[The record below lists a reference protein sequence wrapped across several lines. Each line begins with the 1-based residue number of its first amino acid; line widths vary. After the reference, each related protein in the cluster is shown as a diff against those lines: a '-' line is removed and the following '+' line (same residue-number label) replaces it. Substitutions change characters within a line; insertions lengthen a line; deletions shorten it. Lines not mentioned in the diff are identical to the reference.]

1 MSIPVHDAMTY
12 LDPSVEL
19 RREPMSR
26 FQLVAVA
33 ICVALNALDGFDI
46 LAITFAAPGITR
58 EWALGPGALG
68 VVISTGLVGMS
79 IGSLLIAPLA
89 DTRGRRPIILLC
101 LILMTLGMLLSATA
115 DTVMAL
121 AIWRVITGLGI
132 GGMLASINAMV
143 AEYANDARRDF
154 CVSLMTIGYPLGGML
169 GGMASAWLLGQ
180 FDWRAVFIFGGVV
193 SAAILVVVWW
203 RLPESIEFL
212 VFKRSPDALSEINAI
227 LRRMGRAVI
236 AEMPMRARQERVSVW
251 QAFDRALIVRT
262 ALVCVAYFL
271 YMLTCYYT
279 LGWIPSIVAALG
291 FTASVGAEVSVW
303 TNLGGIIGGALLG
316 YLARYVGLKPLASG
330 ALILTA
336 VALTVF
342 GRTEPD
348 LLALKAVAFVLGFF
362 LFSCAVGFYATFVR
376 VFPTHVRATGTGLA
390 IGLGRFGGMLGPVL
404 GGWLMTIGTSRPSVA
419 GIMALGAALAAL
431 AIWLL
436 QGSMLAAPISNS
448 YRLRHERH

>member
-1 MSIPVHDAMTY
+1 MTH
-12 LDPSVEL
+12 LDPSVQL
-19 RREPMSR
+19 RREPMSA
-26 FQLVAVA
+26 FQIAAVA

-46 LAITFAAPGITR
+46 LAITFAGPGIMR
-58 EWALGPGALG
+58 EWGLGPGGLG

-101 LILMTLGMLLSATA
+101 LILMTLGMLFSATA
-115 DTVMAL
+115 HSVTAL
-121 AIWRVITGLGI
+121 AAWRVITGLGI

-143 AEYANDARRDF
+143 AEYSNDARRDF

-169 GGMASAWLLGQ
+169 GGMAAAWLLGN
-180 FDWRAVFIFGGVV
+180 FDWRSVFIFGGVV
-193 SAAILVVVWW
+193 SIAILAVVWW

-212 VFKRSPDALSEINAI
+212 VFKRSPDALTEINTI
-227 LRRMGRAVI
+227 LRRMRRAPI
-236 AEMPMRARQERVSVW
+236 AELPDRVRQERISVW
-251 QAFDRALIVRT
+251 KAFDSELATRT
-262 ALVCVAYFL
+262 ALICGAYFL
-271 YMLTCYYT
+271 YMLTCYYA

-316 YLARYVGLKPLASG
+316 YLARYIGLKPLASG
-330 ALILTA
+330 AMIATA
-336 VALTVF
+336 LALTVF
-342 GRTEPD
+342 GRTQPD
-348 LLALKAVAFVLGFF
+348 LFALKAVAFVLGFF
-362 LFSCAVGFYATFVR
+362 LYSSAVGFYATFVR
-376 VFPTHVRATGTGLA
+376 VFPTHLRATGTGLA

-404 GGWLMTIGTSRPSVA
+404 GGWLMATGTSRPSVA

-436 QGSMLAAPISNS
+436 RGSMLSAPSQAAVSGS
-448 YRLRHERH
+448 

>member
-1 MSIPVHDAMTY
+1 MSTVPEVMTP
-12 LDPSVEL
+12 LDPSVQL
-19 RREPMSR
+19 RREPMSS
-26 FQLVAVA
+26 FQIAAVA

-46 LAITFAAPGITR
+46 LAITFAGPGIMR
-58 EWALGPGALG
+58 EWGLGPGGLG

-101 LILMTLGMLLSATA
+101 LILMTLGMLFSATSNS
-115 DTVMAL
+115 VLAL

-143 AEYANDARRDF
+143 AEYSNDARRDF

-169 GGMASAWLLGQ
+169 GGMAAAWLLGE
-180 FDWRAVFIFGGVV
+180 FDWRSVFIFGGVV
-193 SAAILVVVWW
+193 SIAIFAVVWW

-212 VFKRSPDALSEINAI
+212 VFKRSPDALTEINAI
-227 LRRMGRAVI
+227 FRRMGRAAVV
-236 AEMPMRARQERVSVW
+236 ELPVRVRQERVSVW
-251 QAFDRALIVRT
+251 KAFDSTLATRTMLI
-262 ALVCVAYFL
+262 CVAYFL
-271 YMLTCYYT
+271 YMLTCYYA

-316 YLARYVGLKPLASG
+316 YLARHIGLKPLASG
-330 ALILTA
+330 AMIATA
-336 VALTVF
+336 LALTVF
-342 GRTEPD
+342 GRTQPD
-348 LLALKAVAFVLGFF
+348 LFALKAVAFVLGFF
-362 LFSCAVGFYATFVR
+362 LYSSAVGFYATFVR
-376 VFPTHVRATGTGLA
+376 VFPTNLRATGTGLA

-404 GGWLMTIGTSRPSVA
+404 GGWLMATGTSRPSVA
-419 GIMALGAALAAL
+419 GLMALGAALAGL

-436 QGSMLAAPISNS
+436 QGSMLAAPP
-448 YRLRHERH
+448 RAVRG

>member
-1 MSIPVHDAMTY
+1 MSIQADESPMSH

-19 RREPMSR
+19 RREPMTA
-26 FQLVAVA
+26 FQNVAVA

-89 DTRGRRPIILLC
+89 DTRGRRPTILIC

-115 DTVMAL
+115 DSIAAL
-121 AIWRVITGLGI
+121 ATWRVITGLGI

-143 AEYANDARRDF
+143 AEYANEARRDF
-154 CVSLMTIGYPLGGML
+154 CVSLMTIGYPIGGVV
-169 GGMASAWLLGQ
+169 GGMASAWLLGH
-180 FDWRAVFIFGGVV
+180 FDWRAVFVFGGVV
-193 SAAILVVVWW
+193 SVAVLVVVWW

-212 VFKRSPDALSEINAI
+212 VSQRSPDALSKINAI
-227 LRRMGRAVI
+227 RQRMGRAPI
-236 AEMPMRARQERVSVW
+236 AEMPVRTLQERVSIW
-251 QAFDRALIVRT
+251 QAFDSTLIART
-262 ALVCVAYFL
+262 VLICTAYFL
-271 YMLTCYYT
+271 FMLTCYYT

-291 FTASVGAEVSVW
+291 FTPSVGAEVSVW

-316 YLARYVGLKPLASG
+316 YLTRHVGLKPLASG
-330 ALILTA
+330 AMIATA
-336 VALTVF
+336 LALALF
-342 GRTEPD
+342 GRTQPD

-362 LFSCAVGFYATFVR
+362 LYASAVGFYATFVR

-404 GGWLMTIGTSRPSVA
+404 GGWLMAAGTSRPSVA
-419 GIMALGAALAAL
+419 GIMGLGAALAAL

-436 QGSMLAAPISNS
+436 QGSMLAAPTRAAMRGS
-448 YRLRHERH
+448 